1 MTILYLLIPLSLFM
15 GLVGLTAFLWSLK
28 NGQYEDLLGAAER
41 ILYDA
46 DEPPPQSALDAVRG
60 NEGTKR

>member
-15 GLVGLTAFLWSLK
+15 GLVGFAVFLWSVR
-28 NGQYEDLLGAAER
+28 NGQYEDLAGAAER

-46 DEPPPQSALDAVRG
+46 DAPETQPRHERAT
-60 NEGTKR
+60 GTKETRR